1 MPDANVA
8 TLGRADSIPNNGNAT
23 PTIKLTTTTS
33 NTQRNGRTAPGINLE
48 HIYVEL
54 KKLVGD
60 HWSTYKD
67 AFGQFMLGK
76 NGLLARNVLVLV

>member
-1 MPDANVA
+1 MPDASVTA
-8 TLGRADSIPNNGNAT
+8 LGRADSISNNGNFT

-33 NTQRNGRTAPGINLE
+33 NRTGRTAPRVEIEPL
-48 HIYVEL
+48 YTEL

-76 NGLLARNVLVLV
+76 TGLMQDEATVLM